1 MRSGFFVCIRGA
13 ATAPSHTETKMLH
26 KYKIRQMVRLVR
38 APISDSRASGSGI
51 YEVTRLMPA
60 DETGEVSYR
69 IRSGATER
77 AVREHEIR
85 A

>member
-1 MRSGFFVCIRGA
+1 
-13 ATAPSHTETKMLH
+13 
-26 KYKIRQMVRLVR
+26 MVRLVR

-60 DETGEVSYR
+60 DETGEVSYW
-69 IRSGATER
+69 IKSGVTER
-77 AVREHEIR
+77 AVRESEIR

>member
-1 MRSGFFVCIRGA
+1 LFARVVLLLTPLHWR
-13 ATAPSHTETKMLH
+13 TKLLH

-60 DETGEVSYR
+60 DETGEVSYW
-69 IRSGATER
+69 IKSGVTER
-77 AVREHEIR
+77 AARESEIR

>member
-13 ATAPSHTETKMLH
+13 ATAQSHTETKVLH
-26 KYKIRQMVRLVR
+26 KHEIRQMVRLVR

-51 YEVTRLMPA
+51 YEVTRFMPA

-69 IRSGATER
+69 IKSGVTER
-77 AVREHEIR
+77 AVRESEIR

>member
-13 ATAPSHTETKMLH
+13 ATAQSHTKTKMLH